1 MKAQALR
8 TTLAIAAL
16 AAALLAGCTSDES
29 PTAPP
34 TGSSGV
40 QPGGSSGNAGAWVV
54 TVTASP
60 NTVHTQETTPSTEL
74 STIVVNV
81 RNSTTGAPPP
91 DGSTVV
97 LIATGGT
104 LGGAGATGATTSTRT
119 LFQGQ
124 ATDTFTA
131 NPSATNFTA
140 TVRATFAASSGQV
153 SIQVIASGAEAG
165 FAITGISPNVGDPAG
180 GIEAII
186 TGNQIQGIVKVL
198 FGSNAAQVLSTSP
211 TRIRVRVPALGQPVP
226 VGGTV
231 PVTVSVTNDFGT
243 TNSSSDSIPNGFIYA
258 NGASTEVPVIF
269 TIDPTTGP
277 QEGNTP
283 IVISGSH
290 FVEGAHV
297 IFRFAGIDLQAAT
310 SLVTSTRIEAV
321 TPDLRPYIQSG
332 QLNSPFQAQVV
343 VQNPNGA
350 SGTFGGQ
357 FTYGTTIRIT
367 SITPGAGTYLGGTHV
382 LIHGNGFDEPVA
394 VTLGGIGQAV
404 VSVSGTEVQFITAG
418 LSGNQT
424 PACNGQTNAVVGLT
438 NLEGGASATGPSF
451 TYIGPPNPTIL
462 NINPSFGVVGDS
474 TTISGSN
481 FQTPLRVLFGGSDGA
496 NAPITAQSSTS
507 VTVTVPTPPPSFTFL
522 TQACDGN
529 GDNVAGGTRNQPTPI
544 SITVLNLT
552 SGCDTTLTNAFTLM
566 PCGGTPSAPIVCPC
580 VGDTST
586 PPPTTVQCNDGFDN
600 DGDTLIDAADPQ
612 CTGPTD
618 NDESS

>member
-8 TTLAIAAL
+8 TSLAIAAL
-16 AAALLAGCTSDES
+16 AAALLGGCTSKDS

-40 QPGGSSGNAGAWVV
+40 PPGGSSGNAGAWVV

-60 NTVHTQETTPSTEL
+60 NTVHTQETTPSTET

-81 RNSTTGAPPP
+81 RSSTTGAPPP

-104 LGGAGATGATTSTRT
+104 LGGGTGTGATTSTRT
-119 LFQGQ
+119 LVQGQ

-131 NPSATNFTA
+131 NPSTTSFTA

-153 SIQVIASGAEAG
+153 SIQVIASGSEPA

-180 GIEAII
+180 GFEAVI
-186 TGNQIQGIVKVL
+186 TGVQINGIVKVV

-211 TRIRVRVPALGQPVP
+211 TRIRVRVPALGQAVP

-231 PVTVSVTNDFGT
+231 PVTVTVTNDFGT
-243 TNSSSDSIPNGFIYA
+243 TNSASDSIPNGFIYA
-258 NGASTEVPVIF
+258 NGGSTEVPLIF

-277 QEGNTP
+277 QEGHTP

-332 QLNSPFQAQVV
+332 QLNAPFQADVV
-343 VQNPNGA
+343 IINPNGA
-350 SGTFGGQ
+350 SSSAGGGNTPK

-367 SITPGAGTYLGGTHV
+367 SITPGGGTYLGGTHV

-394 VTLGGIGQAV
+394 VTLGGVGQAV
-404 VSVSGTEVQFITAG
+404 LSVSGTEVQFVTGA
-418 LSGNQT
+418 LTGNNI
-424 PACNGQTNAVVGLT
+424 PACNGQTLAPVALT

-451 TYIGPPNPTIL
+451 TFIGPPNPTIFSVSPTGG
-462 NINPSFGVVGDS
+462 NVG
-474 TTISGSN
+474 TPATITGSN
-481 FQTPLRVLFGGSDGA
+481 FDSVGGLRVLFGGADGSA
-496 NAPITAQSSTS
+496 AQITGSSSSTIS
-507 VTVTVPTPPPSFTFL
+507 VNVPTPPPSFQFQTVP
-522 TQACDGN
+522 CDGN
-529 GDNVAGGTRNQPTPI
+529 GDNIAGGTKSTPTPI
-544 SITVLNLT
+544 SITVINLV
-552 SGCDTTLTNAFTLM
+552 SGCETTINNSFTLNPSDTT
-566 PCGGTPSAPIVCPC
+566 CQ
-580 VGDTST
+580 GDNST
-586 PPPTTVQCNDGFDN
+586 PPPPPTTQCNDGFDN

-612 CTGPTD
+612 CTGPSD
-618 NDESS
+618 NSEST